1 MKRLFSLLLSAALLL
16 SLAACGGTEESAE
29 PPADDSDLTE
39 EPAAPFDYEL
49 VPGEGYTNET
59 RTEDGVLVCTCRY
72 SVPKLEAVG
81 ELDARQQASADAF
94 NAAME
99 DILHGSLQ
107 LYDSIREA
115 ALADYDYRTETGLS
129 WEGYYTDELSYT
141 EVHTP
146 RMVSL
151 NFEGYTNSGGAYPA
165 AGNVC
170 YLFDLAAGELVTV
183 EALTED
189 GGAAFRNALAEELL
203 RQIAEQGL
211 AAEYYDDYEATVR
224 SQEEVQYFFQED
236 CVTVYFPDYTLAP
249 HAAGYPTFTV
259 PAGVYANT
267 LSERGQQLFGFD
279 GADAAA

>member
-1 MKRLFSLLLSAALLL
+1 MKRLFSLLLSALLL
-16 SLAACGGTEESAE
+16 LTLAACGGTEGGGSS
-29 PPADDSDLTE
+29 PDDSWLVE
-39 EPAAPFDYEL
+39 ETAAPFDYEL
-49 VPGEGYTNET
+49 VPREGYTNET
-59 RTEDGVLVCTCRY
+59 WTEDGVLVCTCRY

-99 DILHGSLQ
+99 DILDGSRQ
-107 LYDSIREA
+107 LYSTVSEA

-129 WEGYYTDELSYT
+129 WEGCYTDELSYT

-151 NFEGYTNSGGAYPA
+151 NFAGYTNSGGAYPA
-165 AGNVC
+165 VGNVC

-189 GGAAFRNALAEELL
+189 GGEAFRAALAEELL
-203 RQIAEQGL
+203 RQIDEQGL
-211 AAEYYDDYEATVR
+211 AEEYYDDYEATVR
-224 SQEEVQYFFQED
+224 SQEEVQYFFQTN
-236 CVTVYFPDYTLAP
+236 CVTVYFSDYTLAP

-259 PAGVYANT
+259 GADVYAGT

-279 GADAAA
+279 SAE